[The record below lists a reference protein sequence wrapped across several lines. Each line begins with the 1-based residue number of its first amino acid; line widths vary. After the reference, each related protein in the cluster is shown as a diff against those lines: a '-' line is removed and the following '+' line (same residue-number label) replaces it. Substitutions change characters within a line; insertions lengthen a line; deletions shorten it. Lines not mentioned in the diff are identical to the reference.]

1 MRAVV
6 RTVLAAAVAS
16 GGALPTISYPPGFS
30 KGSFT
35 LSRRHIISHG
45 GVRLRAPQD
54 FSVSFG
60 DAAATITLAS
70 GVTLPAGAD
79 LRVEFDAIGGEDGD
93 VVLRQYG
100 KVLTGAAN
108 VQTLLVNLG
117 NPITLD
123 RDGICAAQQR
133 TGAGTLTINGAGA
146 SGGAVALD
154 VRRNVTV
161 YSGGNLAA
169 RVFTIKGTWNGVPI
183 TRTVTGVNAGTV
195 ATTATFDT
203 VTEVSVDAT
212 IASDVE
218 VGWGDTLGLPVR
230 LPAAGCVLREMMD
243 GTAPTA
249 GTITAGVN
257 VSSAT
262 AGDPLGTYLP
272 NSAANGTRTFHLVI
286 ATTDPTESGP
296 VQSPNTTFP
305 VDI

>member
-1 MRAVV
+1 M
-6 RTVLAAAVAS
+6 S
-16 GGALPTISYPPGFS
+16 SC
-30 KGSFT
+30 
-35 LSRRHIISHG
+35 
-45 GVRLRAPQD
+45 
-54 FSVSFG
+54 
-60 DAAATITLAS
+60 
-70 GVTLPAGAD
+70 
-79 LRVEFDAIGGEDGD
+79 
-93 VVLRQYG
+93 G

-257 VSSAT
+257 VASAT
-262 AGDPLGTYLP
+262 GGLCLASGGPIRCLQIIVTLGGQIRMCDPALAVGDAQACT
-272 NSAANGTRTFHLVI
+272 
-286 ATTDPTESGP
+286 
-296 VQSPNTTFP
+296 
-305 VDI
+305 